1 MIIGQQADLAAVD
14 ADRLLADARP
24 ERHAPALAGVRRPW
38 AERLPAA
45 RLLGHHVA
53 AEDRLVR
60 DHRLLLPPDLHQLV
74 GLNHLHRHVAAQAG
88 RIWGKS

>member
-45 RLLGHHVA
+45 RLLGHHV
-53 AEDRLVR
+53 EVR
-60 DHRLLLPPDLHQLV
+60 YLDLAV
-74 GLNHLHRHVAAQAG
+74 GLDSFGLDPRPSWAC
-88 RIWGKS
+88 